1 MTVLQTLHQERDG
14 TVDQPTG
21 EPWGTRLWL
30 VCLAVVLIAACLDSY
45 GIAKWPMA
53 DDEVPSLVEMKLYD
67 VPGNAFS
74 VPAAQLE
81 RLPKALPVWY
91 AFQST
96 ALRLLPRNEF
106 GFRIPSLICALIV
119 SGLTFVVAARWRGLW
134 FGLALAIILNLS
146 QPFVFLAQIDRFYS
160 MPLLLLTLALMAL
173 WASRPGAS
181 MILATAVLTTL
192 TVLSHNVTVAVFV
205 LGFISACCAYV
216 VGRATWTLVVRTAVA
231 AAISVALYFFLIKP
245 LVTGW
250 NSTGNPTPV
259 LVSFAAHVG
268 VPSLVLAVLGLWLAA
283 TRRDGGVSMVWWG
296 LVLVGT
302 LCFMPLTSMSWN
314 PRYFLFFMPPVWML
328 AAYAMERV
336 AQRFEYRSAAA
347 VWYCCVAAL
356 LLPSLVSHYRDG
368 SRHDYRRAA
377 AVLVESARDD
387 QPILSDDA
395 ETISYYLPASLRRRL
410 LVRTKVTTPP
420 ASEFFLVARSNAW
433 TALPQVPGRQLQLVS
448 EIYTRRFD
456 QFSHILRVYRIAAAS
471 PTIDQ
476 GH

>member
-1 MTVLQTLHQERDG
+1 MTVLQALHPEREAAIDL
-14 TVDQPTG
+14 PTA
-21 EPWGTRLWL
+21 EPFGRRLWL
-30 VCLAVVLIAACLDSY
+30 VLFAVVVMAACLDSY
-45 GIAKWPMA
+45 GIRQWPMA
-53 DDEVPSLVEMKLYD
+53 DDEVPSLVEMGLYE

-74 VPAAQLE
+74 VPAVQLE

-91 AFQST
+91 AFQSA
-96 ALRLLPRNEF
+96 ALRLLTGNEF
-106 GFRIPSLICALIV
+106 GFRLPSLICAILV
-119 SGLTFVVAARWRGLW
+119 SGLTFVAAARWRGLW
-134 FGLALAIILNLS
+134 FGLALAIVLNLS
-146 QPFVFLAQIDRFYS
+146 QPFVYLAQIDRFYS
-160 MPLLLLTLALMAL
+160 MPLLLLTLTLMVM
-173 WASRPGAS
+173 WASRSGMS
-181 MILATAVLTTL
+181 MMVATAVLATL

-205 LGFISACCAYV
+205 LGFIAACGAYL
-216 VGRATWTLVVRTAVA
+216 VGRAPWSLVVRTAIA
-231 AAISVALYFFLIKP
+231 ASISVVLYFVLIRP

-268 VPSLVLAVLGLWLAA
+268 VPSLALAFLGLWLAA
-283 TRRDGGVSMVWWG
+283 TRRESGVSMVWWG

-302 LCFMPLTSMSWN
+302 LCFMPVTSMSWN

-336 AQRFEYRSAAA
+336 AQRFEYRSTAA
-347 VWYCCVAAL
+347 VWYGCVAAL

-377 AVLVESARDD
+377 AVLVENARDD

-395 ETISYYLPASLRRRL
+395 ETISYYLPANLRRHL

-448 EIYTRRFD
+448 EIYARRFD

-471 PTIDQ
+471 PAIDQ
-476 GH
+476 RH

>member
-1 MTVLQTLHQERDG
+1 MTVLQTLPRERDD
-14 TVDQPTG
+14 TVEQPLG
-21 EPWGTRLWL
+21 EPWGLRLWITF
-30 VCLAVVLIAACLDSY
+30 VAVVLIAACLDSY
-45 GIAKWPMA
+45 GIRQWPMA
-53 DDEVPSLVEMKLYD
+53 DDEVPSLVEMGLYE

-74 VPAAQLE
+74 VPAVQLE

-96 ALRLLPRNEF
+96 ALRMLPRSEF
-106 GFRIPSLICALIV
+106 GFRIPSLICAIIV
-119 SGLTFVVAARWRGLW
+119 SGLTFIVAARWRGFW
-134 FGLALAIILNLS
+134 FGLALALILNLS

-160 MPLLLLTLALMAL
+160 MPLLLLALTLMAL
-173 WASRPGAS
+173 WASRPGVS
-181 MILATAVLTTL
+181 MIVATAVLTTL

-205 LGFISACCAYV
+205 LGFIAACCAYV
-216 VGRATWTLVVRTAVA
+216 VGRAPRYLVVRTAVA
-231 AAISVALYFFLIKP
+231 AAISVLLYFVMIKP

-268 VPSLVLAVLGLWLAA
+268 VPSLALAVLGMWLAA
-283 TRRDGGVSMVWWG
+283 TRRDSGVSMVWWG

-302 LCFMPLTSMSWN
+302 LCFMPVTSMSWN

-395 ETISYYLPASLRRRL
+395 ETISYYLPASLRSHL

-420 ASEFFLVARSNAW
+420 ANEFFLVTRSNAW

-471 PTIDQ
+471 PALDQ